1 MHTPLHKITFHWF
14 LVFAKFAEIIQFS
27 ELEFSNFFQEI
38 SLSKS
43 LVSEQREKRTMHVFN
58 NEIIL
63 LDSIPAFSNNLDST
77 SSRSIGSRSIGLE
90 EKRVASAFQQ
100 LKYCAARRRGLI
112 SRKGETESRRIAL
125 PPILPPRFLGGGLD
139 FVKKCRRLHH
149 SIRKRSEKNT
159 WPKEFFVL
167 DYVQI
172 SSF

>member
-1 MHTPLHKITFHWF
+1 MHTPLHKITLHWF

-112 SRKGETESRRIAL
+112 SRKGETESRRIAF
-125 PPILPPRFLGGGLD
+125 PRRRPRFREKMAVTSLD
-139 FVKKCRRLHH
+139 
-149 SIRKRSEKNT
+149 
-159 WPKEFFVL
+159 
-167 DYVQI
+167 
-172 SSF
+172 

>member
-1 MHTPLHKITFHWF
+1 MHTPLHKITLHWF

-58 NEIIL
+58 DEIIL
-63 LDSIPAFSNNLDST
+63 FDSSVLSNNLDST

-139 FVKKCRRLHH
+139 FVKKCRRLRH